1 MHLQYQSHPDCSAVC
16 DNFLSTSQKVLWR
29 TEDTGT
35 PSGARVLLLS
45 LHLPESG
52 EPKEHTQRQLWD
64 QLAYMLGVLSL
75 FDVWGWALISLHL

>member
-1 MHLQYQSHPDCSAVC
+1 MENRRHRDSEWA
-16 DNFLSTSQKVLWR
+16 
-29 TEDTGT
+29 
-35 PSGARVLLLS
+35 LLPS